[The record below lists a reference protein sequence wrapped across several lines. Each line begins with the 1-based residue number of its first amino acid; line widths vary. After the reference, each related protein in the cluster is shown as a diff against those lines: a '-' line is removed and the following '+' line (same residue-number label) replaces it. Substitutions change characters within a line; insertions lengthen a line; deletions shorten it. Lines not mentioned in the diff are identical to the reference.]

1 MVSWGWESENP
12 GPSEFLDWH
21 EWQGTRDMSAFLTIP
36 TAINFLNKHNLKIKI
51 VRIFNT
57 YGPNMTVNDGRVV
70 SNFINQAL
78 NQKEITING
87 NGNQTRSFQYIDDLL
102 NGMIKMMET
111 EKSFIG
117 PVNLGNP
124 NEISM
129 NELASKVLK
138 LTQSKSRLVFMDLP
152 EDDPKR
158 RKPDISLAIKTLNW
172 KPEYDLDEGLIDT
185 IKYFKEINLIN

>member
-1 MVSWGWESENP
+1 
-12 GPSEFLDWH
+12 
-21 EWQGTRDMSAFLTIP
+21 
-36 TAINFLNKHNLKIKI
+36 
-51 VRIFNT
+51 
-57 YGPNMTVNDGRVV
+57 
-70 SNFINQAL
+70 
-78 NQKEITING
+78 
-87 NGNQTRSFQYIDDLL
+87 
-102 NGMIKMMET
+102 MMET

-152 EDDPKR
+152 KDDPRR
-158 RKPDISLAIKTLNW
+158 RKPDISLSIKNLNW
-172 KPEYDLDEGLIDT
+172 KPEYDLDQGLIDT

>member
-1 MVSWGWESENP
+1 MVKEVKLE
-12 GPSEFLDWH
+12 
-21 EWQGTRDMSAFLTIP
+21 
-36 TAINFLNKHNLKIKI
+36 
-51 VRIFNT
+51 VFN
-57 YGPNMTVNDGRVV
+57 
-70 SNFINQAL
+70 IL
-78 NQKEITING
+78 
-87 NGNQTRSFQYIDDLL
+87 IDLID
-102 NGMIKMMET
+102 GMIKMMET

-129 NELASKVLK
+129 NELALKVLK

-172 KPEYDLDEGLIDT
+172 EPEYDLDDGLIDT
-185 IKYFKEINLIN
+185 IKYFKDINLINYNE